1 MRRGFTLIELLVV
14 ISIIALLIAILLP
27 ALGSA
32 RESAQRMQC
41 LSNLRQMATSAYALA
56 VEDDGWVPP
65 TSQTS
70 PQLPGQTGRY
80 VQTSFKNQQW
90 KLFRDVGHSV
100 ELMTC
105 PGRDFEAL
113 EGFKNNGSLT
123 HAYQYFGG
131 IGRYNNDTNQDDG
144 KGFWYTSQA
153 GKIEHASPV
162 RMEDLIRGRA
172 LAADL
177 TMLTGSAWS
186 EVTTSVNYMEWDRDL
201 PPHKAVNKRYASVPS
216 TDDISPA
223 GGNHVFGDGSGEWI
237 GFGQMYQ
244 LHSWNL
250 AQRKAYWYQ
259 DEMPDALAN
268 ISSVDGTP
276 R

>member
-1 MRRGFTLIELLVV
+1 MRRAFTLIELLVV

-32 RESAQRMQC
+32 RESGQRMQC
-41 LSNLRQMATSAYALA
+41 LSNLRQMSTSAYALA

-70 PQLPGQTGRY
+70 PEQPGQTGRY

-131 IGRYNNDTNQDDG
+131 IGRYNNDTNQEDG

-153 GKIEHASPV
+153 GKIKHASPV
-162 RMEDLIRGRA
+162 RTEDLVRGRA
-172 LAADL
+172 LVADL
-177 TMLTGSAWS
+177 TMLTGTAWS
-186 EVTTSVNYMEWDRDL
+186 EVTTSVNYTEWDRDL

-216 TDDISPA
+216 SDDISPA

-237 GFGQMYQ
+237 GFGHMYQ